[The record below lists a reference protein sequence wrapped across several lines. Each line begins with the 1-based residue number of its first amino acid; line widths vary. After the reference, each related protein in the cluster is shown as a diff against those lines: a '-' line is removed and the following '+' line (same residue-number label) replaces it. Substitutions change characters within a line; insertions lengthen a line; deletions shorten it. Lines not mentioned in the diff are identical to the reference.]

1 MDLLGS
7 ILGSMDASKPKPPS
21 EKERLMKKKQ
31 KELAAKLEEKH
42 REAKL
47 KFRTKV
53 ETQITDFLKQEN
65 GQTLKFSAMDN
76 YHRSVVHDVA
86 EIAGLVTFSFGEEDV
101 DRHIQ
106 VWKKEFSPCEGELAA
121 LRRGEEFDPV
131 KEKLEREEREW
142 SEKLEVE
149 RSRTLNKVAPKT
161 NYHEKYEHLIGIDSA
176 LEAARKTETNAQYG
190 MVSAEQKKDRRT
202 VEDIQAQLR
211 AKKRLKVD
219 NEQGLTRFDLV

>member
-1 MDLLGS
+1 M
-7 ILGSMDASKPKPPS
+7 GSMDASKPPPPS
-21 EKERLMKKKQ
+21 EKEKLQRKKQ

-53 ETQITDFLKQEN
+53 EGQINDFLKKEN
-65 GQTLKFSAMDN
+65 EKTLKFSAMDK

-86 EIAGLVTFSFGEEDV
+86 EIAGLVTYSFGEEDV

-121 LRRGEEFDPV
+121 LRKGEEWDPV
-131 KEKLEREEREW
+131 KAKLEKEEKEW
-142 SEKLEVE
+142 REKLEVE
-149 RSRTLNKVAPKT
+149 RSRTLSKVVPKT
-161 NYHEKYEHLIGIDSA
+161 NYHSKYEHLIGLDAA
-176 LEAARKTETNAQYG
+176 LDAAKKTETNAQYG

-202 VEDIQAQLR
+202 VEDIQAELR
-211 AKKRLKVD
+211 AKKKQKVD
-219 NEQGLTRFDLV
+219 N